1 MKTTLA
7 GAIQQIDGQPIQAC
21 YVGVDAAE
29 RLAAFGSDRLG
40 AACLVVADENTLAA
54 GGERLLRALSAASRK
69 IVHKTYGADP
79 LDATEDLGKTSPS
92 PRRTWMPL
100 SPSVPAPSATWPN
113 MPAPNSP
120 NPRSSTRP
128 PRP

>member
-29 RLAAFGSDRLG
+29 RLAAFVSDRLG

-54 GGERLLRALSAASRK
+54 GGERLLRALSAASRS
-69 IVHKTYGADP
+69 T
-79 LDATEDLGKTSPS
+79 TSK
-92 PRRTWMPL
+92 
-100 SPSVPAPSATWPN
+100 PN
-113 MPAPNSP
+113 TA
-120 NPRSSTRP
+120 RASSTP
-128 PRP
+128 PPKARVRRSLRSGASTKAMLT